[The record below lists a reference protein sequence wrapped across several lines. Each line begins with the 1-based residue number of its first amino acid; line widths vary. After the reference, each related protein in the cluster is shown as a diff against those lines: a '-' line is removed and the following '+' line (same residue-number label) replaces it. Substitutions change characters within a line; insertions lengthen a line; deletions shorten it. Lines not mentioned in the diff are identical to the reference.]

1 MSHSEAGHRG
11 GRARPPRPE
20 RRQGARRHSDRR
32 EPGRRSAGSDNSMP
46 PAPSSNPSLSSLPDS
61 VDTSASYP
69 GPPPQTPAEVG
80 PTEGRRSAA
89 ARARSDQRRAS
100 SHRSA
105 KGARPSH
112 DSAQPAREARRA
124 RQVRDEAPV
133 GVPSAWRN
141 TWFVLTGI
149 GLVLLT
155 INLLAPTLEPTLG
168 ITLPSGVRIAGA
180 VALMTAYSWGAMH
193 RTDNLPAL
201 AAGIAAVA
209 STAILLT
216 NIDWLLAG
224 LSVAMTVIT
233 TVFAVLVTRPAVT
246 FAEVVREVLI
256 ACAVAA
262 GGALA
267 VSAIGATVDPMRFSY
282 IALAFALVWI
292 LTLVNGLGAG
302 LHGLGKR
309 GLVMILVGTLILAV
323 ALAYGEAL
331 RRWGSPGLL
340 LTIDSMRTRLL
351 TTMLAVPHPLAAV
364 LGFPAL
370 AWGVFMRARRR
381 QGWWACAFGVA
392 ATVAVAGMFQ
402 GGLEPWKAALG
413 VVYTLVLGL
422 IVGFAVIRIDL
433 YFTGSRGSRA
443 RHDEEEHA
451 VRPEPARTQ
460 RLR

>member
-1 MSHSEAGHRG
+1 M
-11 GRARPPRPE
+11 
-20 RRQGARRHSDRR
+20 
-32 EPGRRSAGSDNSMP
+32 
-46 PAPSSNPSLSSLPDS
+46 
-61 VDTSASYP
+61 
-69 GPPPQTPAEVG
+69 
-80 PTEGRRSAA
+80 
-89 ARARSDQRRAS
+89 
-100 SHRSA
+100 
-105 KGARPSH
+105 
-112 DSAQPAREARRA
+112 
-124 RQVRDEAPV
+124 RDEAPV

-149 GLVLLT
+149 GLVLLA

-201 AAGIAAVA
+201 AAEIAAVA

-246 FAEVVREVLI
+246 FPEVIREVLI
-256 ACAVAA
+256 ACVVAV

-267 VSAIGATVDPMRFSY
+267 VSAIGATVEPMRFSY

-351 TTMLAVPHPLAAV
+351 STMLAVPHPLAAV

-422 IVGFAVIRIDL
+422 IVGFLVIRVDL